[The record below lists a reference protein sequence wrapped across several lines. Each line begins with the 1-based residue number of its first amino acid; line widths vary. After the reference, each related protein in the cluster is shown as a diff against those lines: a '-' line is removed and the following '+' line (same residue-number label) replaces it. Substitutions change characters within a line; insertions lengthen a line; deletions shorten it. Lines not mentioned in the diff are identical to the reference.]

1 VRERIPSICF
11 AVILLT
17 NIALGCLTISQK
29 MHLWNKLDGTYE
41 CVTPS
46 DLTRIPGFKFTY
58 QKQDSCKLFP
68 KETVSIGL
76 NIFYL
81 YWYSVFGDTA
91 DAVLNNLNNL
101 IIEWKV
107 QRMDFENG
115 YRLDGT
121 YVPEGKAVGLAFG
134 KGLIQIFVEEDA
146 RIEETSFVHELV
158 HVSINAAT
166 GQNHGDPDH
175 EGDKYEGW
183 TRRHTQLIME
193 VNDALK
199 AIMEIKHGAQDQEET
214 NSH

>member
-1 VRERIPSICF
+1 
-11 AVILLT
+11 
-17 NIALGCLTISQK
+17 

-46 DLTRIPGFKFTY
+46 ELTRIPGFKFTY
-58 QKQDSCKLFP
+58 QKQDNCKLFP
-68 KETVSIGL
+68 KESVSIGL

-121 YVPEGKAVGLAFG
+121 YVAEGKAVG
-134 KGLIQIFVEEDA
+134 
-146 RIEETSFVHELV
+146 
-158 HVSINAAT
+158 
-166 GQNHGDPDH
+166 
-175 EGDKYEGW
+175 
-183 TRRHTQLIME
+183 
-193 VNDALK
+193 
-199 AIMEIKHGAQDQEET
+199 
-214 NSH
+214 

>member
-1 VRERIPSICF
+1 MRERLPVICF
-11 AVILLT
+11 AIILLV
-17 NIALGCLTISQK
+17 NITLGCFTISQK

-46 DLTRIPGFKFTY
+46 ELTRIPGFKFTY

-81 YWYSVFGDTA
+81 YWYSAFGDTA

-107 QRMDFENG
+107 QKLDFKNG

-121 YVPEGKAVGLAFG
+121 YVAKGKAVGLAFG
-134 KGLIQIFVEEDA
+134 KGLIQM
-146 RIEETSFVHELV
+146 R
-158 HVSINAAT
+158 
-166 GQNHGDPDH
+166 
-175 EGDKYEGW
+175 
-183 TRRHTQLIME
+183 
-193 VNDALK
+193 ALK
-199 AIMEIKHGAQDQEET
+199 KRRLFTSWFMYQSTQQQDRITEIPITRVINMRDGHGGIH
-214 NSH
+214 S